1 MMKQQSNKTIRKVKA
16 ASGGAAAGGGAA
28 WALMVLVVWLMTANG
43 VVVPE
48 EVQTALEV
56 LFALIFP
63 AAGAWLAGYR
73 VRPGV
78 DDGVIKE

>member
-1 MMKQQSNKTIRKVKA
+1 MKQQSSKTIRKVKA

-28 WALMVLVVWLMTANG
+28 WALMILVVWLMTANG

-48 EVQTALEV
+48 EVKTALEI

-63 AAGAWLAGYR
+63 AAGAWLAGYK
-73 VRPGV
+73 VSPGPF
-78 DDGVIKE
+78 DGIE